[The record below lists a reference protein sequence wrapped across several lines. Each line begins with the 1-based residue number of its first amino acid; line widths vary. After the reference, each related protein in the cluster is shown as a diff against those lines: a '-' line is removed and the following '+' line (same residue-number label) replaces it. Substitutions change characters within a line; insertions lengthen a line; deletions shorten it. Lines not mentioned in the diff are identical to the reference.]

1 MSDADQK
8 GPRPSGFRRALP
20 GGVGSFFDEP
30 DKPFVR
36 PGQDPVLDAA
46 MAALREGAE
55 RGADPLFRKVERT
68 QREMSEEERGHAAYV
83 PPTTVPPGV
92 HRTLEMA
99 RVVVN
104 TPEEPSDGGVQM
116 GERYFPPARPLKSP
130 GQLAPITPQ
139 KELVGPRALAG
150 TMRIVPA
157 VPRSVPPTEAA
168 VEPRELRGRAGLV
181 LALGVFGLAAFVVL
195 LLATGGDGPNDVV
208 MAAAPI
214 AVGVASEAPRPT
226 ALPMTAPQSSAS
238 ADDLTAPPTVGSTTP
253 TAPPP
258 RPVAVRPPPPRPT
271 IPGPTPPSSAGEVMY
286 TVPKF

>member
-1 MSDADQK
+1 MSDTDQK
-8 GPRPSGFRRALP
+8 GPRPSGIRRTLP
-20 GGVGSFFDEP
+20 GWTGSFFDERE
-30 DKPFVR
+30 KPFVR

-55 RGADPLFRKVERT
+55 READPLFRKVERT
-68 QREMSEEERGHAAYV
+68 QREMPEEERGHAAYV

-99 RVVVN
+99 RVVVSR
-104 TPEEPSDGGVQM
+104 PEEPSDGGVQV

-150 TMRIVPA
+150 TMRLVPA

-168 VEPRELRGRAGLV
+168 VETRERRGRGGIV
-181 LALGVFGLAAFVVL
+181 LAVGAFGLAVFVAL
-195 LLATGGDGPNDVV
+195 LLATGGDGSNDVV

-226 ALPMTAPQSSAS
+226 APPMTAPQSSAS